1 MANEDLPR
9 AQQRIPAIL
18 NGLMAHR
25 NNPIGDPG
33 VLSAMLRGRLAATLV
48 LIVMAGSGCG
58 PAAPSQ
64 SPTTTPTPTPTA
76 TPIATPVVACA
87 DRVFAT
93 MTLDQRIGQ
102 LFELGLAGDRLGPT
116 EINLIQSD
124 HIGSVWFV
132 ERSNAGVAGIHAVAA
147 AVQAQVSS
155 AATANVRFFIAANQE
170 GGLIQAMQGPG
181 FSQIP
186 AAVVQ
191 GSWDPALLRSR
202 AAGWARE
209 LSDAGINFNFAPV
222 MDVVPPGTDA
232 QNQPIGA
239 LQREY
244 GHDPATAG
252 SHGVVFLAGMH
263 QSGVAVSLKHY
274 PGLGRVAGNTDF
286 TTATDTMTTKNDPY
300 VQSFAQGIA
309 ANADFVMVALARYT
323 QIDSAHLA
331 AFSAVVMTQMLR
343 GTMGFNGVIISDDL
357 GDTVAVASIP
367 PATRAIDF
375 LSAGGDMIIS
385 KTSAPAHAMVLA
397 IRSRAAADPTF
408 RQRVDDA
415 ALRILR
421 AKQSWGLLPC

>member
-1 MANEDLPR
+1 M
-9 AQQRIPAIL
+9 
-18 NGLMAHR
+18 
-25 NNPIGDPG
+25 
-33 VLSAMLRGRLAATLV
+33 
-48 LIVMAGSGCG
+48 
-58 PAAPSQ
+58 
-64 SPTTTPTPTPTA
+64 TT
-76 TPIATPVVACA
+76 
-87 DRVFAT
+87 
-93 MTLDQRIGQ
+93 DQRIGQ

-116 EINLIQSD
+116 ELNMIQTD

-132 ERSNAGVAGIHAVAA
+132 ETSSAGVNAIHAVTA
-147 AVQAQVSS
+147 AVQAQASG
-155 AATANVRFFIAANQE
+155 AATGNVRFFIAANQE

-186 AAVVQ
+186 SAVVQ
-191 GSWDPALLRSR
+191 GTWDPSLLQSR
-202 AAGWARE
+202 AAGWAKE
-209 LSDAGINFNFAPV
+209 LVAAGINFNFAPV

-252 SHGVVFLAGMH
+252 SHGVAFLTGMRET
-263 QSGVAVSLKHY
+263 GIAVSLKHF

-286 TTATDTMTTKNDPY
+286 TTATDTTTTASDPY
-300 VQSFAQGIA
+300 LQSFSQGIA

-323 QIDSAHLA
+323 QIDPNHLA
-331 AFSAVVMTQMLR
+331 AFSPIVVTQMLR
-343 GTMGFNGVIISDDL
+343 GTMGFAGVIISDDL
-357 GDTVAVASIP
+357 GDTAAVASIP
-367 PATRAIDF
+367 PGTRALDF

-397 IRSRAAADPTF
+397 IRSRAAADPGF

-421 AKQSWGLLPC
+421 AKQTWGLLPC